1 MKTVRDS
8 FGKAGRRRYLGARL
22 AMAIGLLVGS
32 GFLASGTPA
41 RAAGCGALSIAEM
54 TWGSAAVT
62 AHIDKFILEK
72 GFGCTVALVPGD
84 TMPTF
89 ASMDADGRPDIA
101 PEIWAAS
108 LQRPLDEAL
117 RDGRLIET
125 TRVLTDGGVEGWW
138 IPRYISEAH
147 PDIKTVQDALKRPD
161 LFPSPTDAGK
171 GAVHTCPSD
180 WNCQIPTAN
189 LYRALKGDESGFEL
203 INSGSAAGLD
213 GSIARAFAEKK
224 GWLGYYWAP
233 TAVLGKYE
241 MVKLSFGVGHDRAEW
256 NRCTAVPDCSTPVV
270 NGYPTTDVYTIV
282 TKGVPEKAGPAAMDY
297 LAKRQWDNQTV
308 NSVLAHMDQTNGGR
322 DEAALFFLKTFEPV
336 WSTWLPADVV
346 AKVKAAL

>member
-1 MKTVRDS
+1 MREARISARFCASLVTALGI
-8 FGKAGRRRYLGARL
+8 FAGIA
-22 AMAIGLLVGS
+22 LLT
-32 GFLASGTPA
+32 SGTPA
-41 RAAGCGALSIAEM
+41 RAAGCGTLSIAEM
-54 TWGSAAVT
+54 TWGSAAIM
-62 AHIDKFILEK
+62 AHIDKIILET
-72 GFGCTVALVPGD
+72 GFGCTVELVPGD

-89 ASMDADGRPDIA
+89 ASMDAEGRPDIA

-138 IPRYISEAH
+138 IPRYVSDAH
-147 PDIKTVQDALKRPD
+147 PDIKTVQDALKHPD
-161 LFPSPTDAGK
+161 LFPSPRDESK
-171 GAVHTCPSD
+171 GAVHNCPSD

-189 LYRALKGDESGFEL
+189 LYRALKGDEAGFEL

-213 GSIARAFAEKK
+213 SSIAQAFADKK

-233 TAVLGKYE
+233 TAILGKYE

-256 NRCTAVPDCSTPVV
+256 NSCTAVPDCSAPVV

-282 TKGVPEKAGPAAMDY
+282 TRRVPEKAGSAPMVY

-308 NSVLAHMDQTNGGR
+308 NSVLAHMDQTDGNR
-322 DEAALFFLKTFEPV
+322 TEAAQFFLKTFEPV
-336 WSTWLPADVV
+336 WSNWLPPDIV